1 MREEDFWSKLSYTLR
16 LHRESAELTQ
26 KDIAAKIGVSE
37 SAYRSYELGD
47 RKIPVDL
54 LVKLAAVY
62 RTSVDVL
69 IGNADPVEEPTVV
82 SGTFTQ
88 DQAEKIIKYAELVK
102 KGML

>member
-16 LHRESAELTQ
+16 LYRESAEITQ
-26 KDIAAKIGVSE
+26 KDVAAKIGVSE

-54 LVKLAAVY
+54 LMKLAVLY
-62 RTSVDVL
+62 HTSVDVL
-69 IGNADPVEEPTVV
+69 IGNTKPVEEPSIV

-88 DQAEKIIKYAELVK
+88 DQTEKIQKYAELVK
-102 KGML
+102 NGML

>member
-1 MREEDFWSKLSYTLR
+1 MQEEFWSRLSYTLKR
-16 LHRESAELTQ
+16 FRESSELTQ
-26 KDIAAKIGVSE
+26 KEVAAAINVSE

-54 LVKLAAVY
+54 LVKLATLY

-69 IGNADPVEEPTVV
+69 IGNSEPVEEPTIV
-82 SGTFTQ
+82 SGTFTS

-102 KGML
+102 NGML